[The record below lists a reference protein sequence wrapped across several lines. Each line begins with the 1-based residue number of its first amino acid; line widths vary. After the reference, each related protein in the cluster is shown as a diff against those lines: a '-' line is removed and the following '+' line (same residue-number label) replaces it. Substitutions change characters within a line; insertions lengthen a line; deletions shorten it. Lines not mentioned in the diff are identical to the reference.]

1 MPRPFVDPNDRYS
14 YEDWMND
21 MATQEPELPPNG
33 HPLHK
38 LGERLAH
45 YLDDDKFNECEALL
59 LAGWDHDRIDR
70 KTGQAWR
77 EDSSLEK
84 WFPLTAEELKRLQ
97 SRVADL
103 QQYHDWA
110 EPQITGDRARLN
122 IQLGIV
128 QSLLDDPSYE
138 PGPVDNEHWSP
149 MHDELRAKLAVQ
161 PPADCGDCAP
171 IAKLTVSHGLIRRAG
186 LYAPGLPDGDHDV
199 FPIPQPPAGELGWQ
213 PIETAPMDGRYALVY
228 RPLAETTFDQ
238 VVDVKRLVGGNH
250 HCWPC
255 TVPSG
260 QEPYNPTDGACHVT
274 HWMPLPAP
282 PAKREGQP

>member
-1 MPRPFVDPNDRYS
+1 MTD
-14 YEDWMND
+14 
-21 MATQEPELPPNG
+21 ATRISHARDAILTERQADEL
-33 HPLHK
+33 
-38 LGERLAH
+38 ERMRREL
-45 YLDDDKFNECEALL
+45 
-59 LAGWDHDRIDR
+59 
-70 KTGQAWR
+70 TQAAPYQSMFQAAA
-77 EDSSLEK
+77 SSLAEISRALAI
-84 WFPLTAEELKRLQ
+84 PDDVASTANGNDEILRAIKCLQ
-97 SRVADL
+97 SGVADL

-110 EPQITGDRARLN
+110 EPQIRHYTEQRDEIERLAHDSLAHDPRA
-122 IQLGIV
+122 
-128 QSLLDDPSYE
+128 S
-138 PGPVDNEHWSP
+138 
-149 MHDELRAKLAVQ
+149 Q
-161 PPADCGDCAP
+161 PPADCEDRAP

-282 PAKREGQP
+282 PAKREGQS